1 MGRTLYATI
10 SVVAIAVLRGS
21 AGLAGAKR
29 PWSVCLQAFGG
40 LRASAETESPQ
51 EFSLVGLV
59 RRGLTKDESL
69 MLPFDGPIYAPVRP

>member
-10 SVVAIAVLRGS
+10 SVVAIAVLRGF
-21 AGLAGAKR
+21 AGAKR